1 MEISA
6 VCTSVFTT
14 VPLLA
19 VNIEFTALGVGSP
32 AKLISCTVLYWP
44 IATSISEFLID
55 LLQISFTVFW
65 SVRHAQNLLSIC
77 STAQML
83 NS

>member
-6 VCTSVFTT
+6 VYTSVFTT
-14 VPLLA
+14 VPLLTA
-19 VNIEFTALGVGSP
+19 NIESTALGIGSP
-32 AKLISCTVLYWP
+32 AKLISYTVLYWP

-55 LLQISFTVFW
+55 LLQISSMVFW
-65 SVRHAQNLLSIC
+65 SVRHAQNLPSIC
-77 STAQML
+77 STPQML